1 MQLKIPVAWRIRL
14 IMSMTLP
21 LYLGYEQKFLQ
32 QTWMF
37 PICQNI
43 FFQMGTH
50 TFFGNSDLV
59 NMH

>member
-1 MQLKIPVAWRIRL
+1 MQTKIPEAWRIRL
-14 IMSMTLP
+14 ILSMTLP

-32 QTWMF
+32 QTWML

-50 TFFGNSDLV
+50 TFF
-59 NMH
+59 

>member
-1 MQLKIPVAWRIRL
+1 MQTKIPEAWRIRL
-14 IMSMTLP
+14 ILSMTLP

-32 QTWMF
+32 QTWML

-43 FFQMGTH
+43 FFKWEH
-50 TFFGNSDLV
+50 ILFFSNSDLV